1 MKRYEQRKWQCQVTK
16 TLSVVPESPLESSLD
31 VELEK
36 TILYSVCTNQLSL
49 LKFGNIG
56 YRILGGSLVA
66 VKSRV

>member
-1 MKRYEQRKWQCQVTK
+1 MKRYEQRKWRCQVTK
-16 TLSVVPESPLESSLD
+16 TLSVVPESPLSSLD